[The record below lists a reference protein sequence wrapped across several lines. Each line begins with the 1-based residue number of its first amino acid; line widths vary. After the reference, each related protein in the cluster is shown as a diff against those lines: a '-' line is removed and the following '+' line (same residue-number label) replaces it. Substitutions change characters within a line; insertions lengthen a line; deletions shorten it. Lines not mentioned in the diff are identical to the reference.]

1 MELEKQAVNRL
12 LEALAPALQAE
23 LDRTTQEIRT
33 QVAAELQAEFN
44 QTLQHATDELKS
56 KLKEQLETAAIDG
69 AAERVRLQAE
79 LEQWR
84 AFAQA
89 QVELASCTSQ
99 PEILIRFL
107 TLAAPFADS
116 VAVYVARAERLSLWK
131 ARGPFRFPEAAPEGS
146 SEFYFRPVIIRGRA
160 VSAVAAAAP
169 HQEQALDFLVG
180 CLERSIEVFGLKLHA
195 SARPATA

>member
-1 MELEKQAVNRL
+1 MELEKQAVDRF

-23 LDRTTQEIRT
+23 MDRTIQEIRT

-44 QTLQHATDELKS
+44 QTLQQATDELKGR
-56 KLKEQLETAAIDG
+56 LKEQLEAASLEG
-69 AAERVRLQAE
+69 TAERARLQAE

-89 QVELASCTSQ
+89 QVELAACTSQ

-107 TLAAPFADS
+107 NLAGPFANA
-116 VAVYVARAERLSLWK
+116 VAVYIPKSERLSLWK
-131 ARGPFRFPEAAPEGS
+131 ARGPVSFPEAPPEGS
-146 SEFYFRPVIIRGRA
+146 SEFYFRPVMVRGRA

-169 HQEQALDFLVG
+169 CQEQALDFLVG

-195 SARPATA
+195 SARPASA